1 MSLLRVS
8 LGFTTSTRS
17 ASRTP
22 RGRLTSTR
30 SRGDLPTG
38 RAVEVA
44 TRSAPAARRR
54 RGIGLVR
61 RGRDR
66 VRDGAA
72 SNQLQ
77 RVERR
82 TPGLGPLPAPRWRAG
97 GCISGVLGCCGAL

>member
-44 TRSAPAARRR
+44 VVRRVSAPGFGTA
-54 RGIGLVR
+54 
-61 RGRDR
+61 
-66 VRDGAA
+66 
-72 SNQLQ
+72 
-77 RVERR
+77 
-82 TPGLGPLPAPRWRAG
+82 T
-97 GCISGVLGCCGAL
+97 VLAW